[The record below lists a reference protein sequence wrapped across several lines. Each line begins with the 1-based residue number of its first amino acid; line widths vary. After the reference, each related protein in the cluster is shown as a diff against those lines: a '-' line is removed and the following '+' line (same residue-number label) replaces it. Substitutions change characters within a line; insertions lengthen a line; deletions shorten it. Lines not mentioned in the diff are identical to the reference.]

1 ARQLLGGLVALAG
14 AGAVFAATAA
24 LGSETGA
31 LDEKAARSVGLTEV
45 AVGSVT
51 HSAWPWFA
59 ALGGVLVV
67 GAGVLTVLRGA
78 AWPGMSARYDAP
90 AGKRSAAG
98 PRRGAAAKAP
108 AGQATPADLWKAL
121 DRGED
126 PTAS

>member
-1 ARQLLGGLVALAG
+1 
-14 AGAVFAATAA
+14 
-24 LGSETGA
+24 
-31 LDEKAARSVGLTEV
+31 
-45 AVGSVT
+45 VT
-51 HSAWPWFA
+51 HSAWPWLA

-67 GAGVLTVLRGA
+67 AAGVLTVLRGA

-98 PRRGAAAKAP
+98 PRRAAAAASAP
-108 AGQATPADLWKAL
+108 AGQPTPADLWKAL